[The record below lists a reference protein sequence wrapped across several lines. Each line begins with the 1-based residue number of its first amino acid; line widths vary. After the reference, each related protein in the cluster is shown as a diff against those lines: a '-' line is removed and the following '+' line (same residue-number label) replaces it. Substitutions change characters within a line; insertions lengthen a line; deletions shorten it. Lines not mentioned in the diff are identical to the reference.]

1 MPINRAFQRLKKPRK
16 DGFHIRLSYKRE
28 KIKMS
33 YIIKSAD
40 ELKDPFLCYCVF
52 RKFIEEAGEDYIDYN
67 ESIINSIPFIFWLRG
82 RNDINNEQL
91 ETFLSNQYKI
101 CLQDVLKDEVLFPN
115 TYGYSF
121 LSDIKA
127 YTLLAE
133 YMCQLKEFRTRL
145 WNSVNDEAT
154 NFENESFYK
163 DSNDNSLACII
174 EENELNDTGYS
185 YKDVL
190 DMPIH
195 KMWELSYK
203 NQFNIGIKMT
213 IRDADIETKSEY
225 GYNH

>member
-1 MPINRAFQRLKKPRK
+1 
-16 DGFHIRLSYKRE
+16 
-28 KIKMS
+28 MS

-101 CLQDVLKDEVLFPN
+101 CLQDVLKDEVLFSN
-115 TYGYSF
+115 TYGDSF

-195 KMWELSYK
+195 KMWKLSYK

>member
-1 MPINRAFQRLKKPRK
+1 
-16 DGFHIRLSYKRE
+16 
-28 KIKMS
+28 MS

-91 ETFLSNQYKI
+91 ETFLSNPFGI
-101 CLQDVLKDEVLFPN
+101 CIQKVLKDEVLFPN
-115 TYGYSF
+115 TYGDSF
-121 LSDIKA
+121 LSNIKA
-127 YTLLAE
+127 YTLLAA

-163 DSNDNSLACII
+163 DSNNNSLACII

-185 YKDVL
+185 YEDVL

-213 IRDADIETKSEY
+213 IRDADIETKFEY
-225 GYNH
+225 KYNH

>member
-1 MPINRAFQRLKKPRK
+1 
-16 DGFHIRLSYKRE
+16 
-28 KIKMS
+28 MS

-101 CLQDVLKDEVLFPN
+101 CLQDVLKDEELFPN
-115 TYGYSF
+115 TYGASF

-190 DMPIH
+190 DMPVH
-195 KMWELSYK
+195 KMCELSYK

>member
-1 MPINRAFQRLKKPRK
+1 
-16 DGFHIRLSYKRE
+16 
-28 KIKMS
+28 MS

-91 ETFLSNQYKI
+91 ETFLSNPFGI
-101 CLQDVLKDEVLFPN
+101 CIQKVLKDEVLFPN
-115 TYGYSF
+115 TYEDSF
-121 LSDIKA
+121 LSNIKA

-163 DSNDNSLACII
+163 DSNNNSLACII

-185 YKDVL
+185 YEDVL

-213 IRDADIETKSEY
+213 IRDADIETKFEY
-225 GYNH
+225 KYNH

>member
-1 MPINRAFQRLKKPRK
+1 
-16 DGFHIRLSYKRE
+16 
-28 KIKMS
+28 MS

-91 ETFLSNQYKI
+91 ETLLSSQYEI
-101 CLQDVLKDEVLFPN
+101 SVQDVLKDDLLFPN
-115 TYGYSF
+115 TYGDSF

-154 NFENESFYK
+154 NFENETFYK
-163 DSNDNSLACII
+163 DFNGNSLACII

-185 YKDVL
+185 YEDVL
-190 DMPIH
+190 NMPMQ
-195 KMWELSYK
+195 KFYKLSYK
-203 NQFNIGIKMT
+203 NQFSIGAKMSIK
-213 IRDADIETKSEY
+213 DADIEQ
-225 GYNH
+225 

>member
-1 MPINRAFQRLKKPRK
+1 
-16 DGFHIRLSYKRE
+16 
-28 KIKMS
+28 MS

-52 RKFIEEAGEDYIDYN
+52 HKFMKEAGEDYIDYN

-91 ETFLSNQYKI
+91 ETFLSSKYKI
-101 CLQDVLKDEVLFPN
+101 CVQDVLKDDVLFPN
-115 TYGYSF
+115 TYGDSF

-154 NFENESFYK
+154 NFENKSFYK
-163 DSNDNSLACII
+163 DSNNNSLACII

-190 DMPIH
+190 DMSIH

-213 IRDADIETKSEY
+213 IRDADIETM
-225 GYNH
+225 NATINRHLWN

>member
-1 MPINRAFQRLKKPRK
+1 
-16 DGFHIRLSYKRE
+16 
-28 KIKMS
+28 MS

-52 RKFIEEAGEDYIDYN
+52 RKFIAEAGEDYIDYN

-82 RNDINNEQL
+82 RNDINNTQL
-91 ETFLSNQYKI
+91 ETFLSSQYKI
-101 CLQDVLKDEVLFPN
+101 CMQDVLKDDVLFQN
-115 TYGYSF
+115 TYGDSF

-163 DSNDNSLACII
+163 DSNDNSLACVI
-174 EENELNDTGYS
+174 EESELKDTGCS
-185 YKDVL
+185 YEDVL
-190 DMPIH
+190 NMKAP
-195 KMWELSYK
+195 KMYELSYK
-203 NQFNIGIKMT
+203 DQFNIGLKMSIK
-213 IRDADIETKSEY
+213 DADIEEEWSK
-225 GYNH
+225 

>member
-1 MPINRAFQRLKKPRK
+1 
-16 DGFHIRLSYKRE
+16 
-28 KIKMS
+28 MS

-52 RKFIEEAGEDYIDYN
+52 RKFIAEAEEDYIDYN

-91 ETFLSNQYKI
+91 ETFLSSQHGI
-101 CLQDVLKDEVLFPN
+101 CIQDVLKDDVLFPN
-115 TYGYSF
+115 TYGDSF

-163 DSNDNSLACII
+163 DSNGNSLACII
-174 EENELNDTGYS
+174 EENKINDTGYS
-185 YKDVL
+185 YEDVL
-190 DMPIH
+190 NMPIH

-203 NQFNIGIKMT
+203 DQFNIGIKMT
-213 IRDADIETKSEY
+213 IKDADIETKSEY
-225 GYNH
+225 EYNH

>member
-1 MPINRAFQRLKKPRK
+1 
-16 DGFHIRLSYKRE
+16 
-28 KIKMS
+28 MS

-67 ESIINSIPFIFWLRG
+67 ESIINRIPFIFWLRG

-91 ETFLSNQYKI
+91 ETFLSNPFGI
-101 CLQDVLKDEVLFPN
+101 CIQKVLKDEVLFPN
-115 TYGYSF
+115 TYGDSF
-121 LSDIKA
+121 LSNIKA

-163 DSNDNSLACII
+163 DSNNNSLACII

-185 YKDVL
+185 YEDVL

-213 IRDADIETKSEY
+213 IRDADIETKFEY
-225 GYNH
+225 KYNH

>member
-1 MPINRAFQRLKKPRK
+1 
-16 DGFHIRLSYKRE
+16 
-28 KIKMS
+28 MS
-33 YIIKSAD
+33 YIIKSTD

-101 CLQDVLKDEVLFPN
+101 CLQDVLKDEELFPN
-115 TYGYSF
+115 TYGDSF

-190 DMPIH
+190 DMPVH

-203 NQFNIGIKMT
+203 NQFNIGIKIT

>member
-1 MPINRAFQRLKKPRK
+1 
-16 DGFHIRLSYKRE
+16 
-28 KIKMS
+28 MS
-33 YIIKSAD
+33 YIIKSAE

-52 RKFIEEAGEDYIDYN
+52 RKFMKEAGEDYIDYN
-67 ESIINSIPFIFWLRG
+67 DSIINSIPFIFWLRG

-91 ETFLSNQYKI
+91 ETFLSSRYKI
-101 CLQDVLKDEVLFPN
+101 SIQDVLKDEVLFPN
-115 TYGYSF
+115 TYGDSF

-154 NFENESFYK
+154 NFENKSFYK
-163 DSNDNSLACII
+163 DSNNNSLTCIV

-190 DMPIH
+190 DMSIH
-195 KMWELSYK
+195 KILELSYK

-213 IRDADIETKSEY
+213 IRDADIETMNTTISRRFLWKI
-225 GYNH
+225 GGNN

>member
-1 MPINRAFQRLKKPRK
+1 MPINRAFQRLKKPMK
-16 DGFHIRLSYKRE
+16 DGFLVGLSLERK
-28 KIKMS
+28 KNKMS

-101 CLQDVLKDEVLFPN
+101 CLQNVLKDEELFPN
-115 TYGYSF
+115 TYGDSF

-133 YMCQLKEFRTRL
+133 YICQLKEFRTRL

-190 DMPIH
+190 DMPVH

>member
-1 MPINRAFQRLKKPRK
+1 
-16 DGFHIRLSYKRE
+16 
-28 KIKMS
+28 MS

-101 CLQDVLKDEVLFPN
+101 CLQDVLKDEWLFPN
-115 TYGYSF
+115 TYGDSF

-190 DMPIH
+190 DMPVH
-195 KMWELSYK
+195 KMFELSYK

-225 GYNH
+225 RYNH

>member
-1 MPINRAFQRLKKPRK
+1 MPIDWAFQKLKKPRK
-16 DGFHIRLSYKRE
+16 DGFLVRHLYKRE
-28 KIKMS
+28 EIKMS

-91 ETFLSNQYKI
+91 ETFLSIQYKI
-101 CLQDVLKDEVLFPN
+101 CVQDVLKDDVLFPN
-115 TYGYSF
+115 TYGDSF
-121 LSDIKA
+121 LSDIKT

-163 DSNDNSLACII
+163 DINNNSLACII
-174 EENELNDTGYS
+174 EENELNDTWYS
-185 YKDVL
+185 YEDVL
-190 DMPIH
+190 DMPMQ
-195 KMWELSYK
+195 KLYKLSYK
-203 NQFNIGIKMT
+203 NQFNIGKKMS
-213 IRDADIETKSEY
+213 IRDADIEL
-225 GYNH
+225 